1 MPTDDHFGWEISANR
16 LMTHYIIACNHLFLI
31 YLNSHHWLMA
41 TKSFYYDF
49 LAIFD
54 IVATLNN
61 EGITM
66 ISGPDGGNFILSS
79 MAKERVKSGIL
90 DRAVIEG
97 SKGGYTVVLDGS
109 EWEGKSLFLS
119 SSRQPY
125 EARVFKSIDGAV
137 AELMRIGL
145 SEASIKNTTKSNAK

>member
-1 MPTDDHFGWEISANR
+1 
-16 LMTHYIIACNHLFLI
+16 
-31 YLNSHHWLMA
+31 MA
-41 TKSFYYDF
+41 TKPFYYDF

-97 SKGGYTVVLDGS
+97 SKGGYTVILDGS

>member
-1 MPTDDHFGWEISANR
+1 
-16 LMTHYIIACNHLFLI
+16 
-31 YLNSHHWLMA
+31 MA
-41 TKSFYYDF
+41 TKPFYYDF

-54 IVATLNN
+54 IVAKLNN

-97 SKGGYTVVLDGS
+97 FKGEYTVIFDGA
-109 EWEGKSLFLS
+109 EWEGKPLVLC

-125 EARVFKSIDGAV
+125 EARVFKSIDGAA
-137 AELMRIGL
+137 AELLRIGL
-145 SEASIKNTTKSNAK
+145 SEASIKNITKKNTK